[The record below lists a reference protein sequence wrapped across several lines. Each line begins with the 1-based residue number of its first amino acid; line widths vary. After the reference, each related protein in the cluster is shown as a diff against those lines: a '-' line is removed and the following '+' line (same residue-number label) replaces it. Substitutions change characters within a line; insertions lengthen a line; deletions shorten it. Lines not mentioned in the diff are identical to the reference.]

1 MFTKANQWDP
11 LAMLR
16 KKGKERESIV
26 IKSTVA
32 STSKKREKGGFIQHP
47 GTQPEAAC
55 ELVRTARRGWYVT
68 TLKRR
73 PLQWGPRGRTLR
85 LAMGWG
91 PGEQEAPSDDQRRNQ
106 QVNLKSGTL
115 LNLDVLFHKMRS
127 VNWKAWASL

>member
-16 KKGKERESIV
+16 KKGKERESTV
-26 IKSTVA
+26 IKSIVA

-73 PLQWGPRGRTLR
+73 PLQWGPRGRSLR
-85 LAMGWG
+85 LATGWG
-91 PGEQEAPSDDQRRNQ
+91 LGEQEDDQRGNR

-115 LNLDVLFHKMRS
+115 RNPDVLFHKMRS